1 MMGGVWRVVVA
12 VLVLSGAPVFAQSA
26 RFYLTARVP
35 LDERGREP
43 IGGVVDVDASTAFRI
58 YVVVEDP
65 ATVTRDE
72 RLRVTAVNQSPS
84 PVPAPPDN
92 LTVRVFRV
100 DGSTPVE
107 VPVRIQVGGVG
118 GGVED
123 EYCELALDVAQLPP
137 HAVGR
142 PDRDRVLIGMTRSA
156 MLPIRNPPGLY
167 EVRVAWTP
175 SPERTLY
182 APAVRFRVP
191 GDPSPP
197 MPLPQA
203 APAPARAP
211 SNTPTE
217 VVTAYYR
224 ALNEGDGGTATRLQ
238 SSASLALVTL
248 WPPPAGDG
256 ARDPVMDQVTR
267 NGTIMRIEI
276 LDERHM
282 GDRAWVDVRLHYED
296 GSSQKYNAGVVQE
309 DGEWKVGPN

>member
-1 MMGGVWRVVVA
+1 MA

-26 RFYLTARVP
+26 RLYLTARAP
-35 LDERGREP
+35 LDERGRQP
-43 IGGVVDVDASTAFRI
+43 IGDVIDVDASTALRV
-58 YVVVEDP
+58 YVVVEAP
-65 ATVTRDE
+65 ATATRDK

-100 DGSTPVE
+100 DGAAPIE

-123 EYCELALDVAQLPP
+123 EYCELSLDVAQLPP
-137 HAVGR
+137 HTIGR

-156 MLPIRNPPGLY
+156 ILPIRNPPGLY
-167 EVRVAWTP
+167 EVRVTWAP
-175 SPERTLY
+175 SPGHILY
-182 APAVRFRVP
+182 APNVRFRVS
-191 GDPSPP
+191 GEPSPP

-203 APAPARAP
+203 APAPAHPP

-224 ALNEGDGGTATRLQ
+224 ALNEGDHDTATRVQ

-248 WPPPAGDG
+248 LPPPAGDS
-256 ARDPVMDQVTR
+256 ARDPGLHPVTQ
-267 NGTIMRIEI
+267 NGTIVRIEI
-276 LDERHM
+276 LDERHI
-282 GDRAWVDVRLHYED
+282 GDRAWVDVRLHYES
-296 GSSQKYNAGVVQE
+296 GASQKYNAGVVQE